1 MFYRPAKLMICVAVN
16 LKKNQVADNSQ
27 FDSDSISTTVF
38 ETDRTPARP
47 FDQRIVFAVCVGPA
61 LWSSDLRPLEAN

>member
-16 LKKNQVADNSQ
+16 LKKNQMADNTQ

-38 ETDRTPARP
+38 ETDPTPETP
-47 FDQRIVFAVCVGPA
+47 HDQRIPSLRFA
-61 LWSSDLRPLEAN
+61 WSPLSGRQIRE